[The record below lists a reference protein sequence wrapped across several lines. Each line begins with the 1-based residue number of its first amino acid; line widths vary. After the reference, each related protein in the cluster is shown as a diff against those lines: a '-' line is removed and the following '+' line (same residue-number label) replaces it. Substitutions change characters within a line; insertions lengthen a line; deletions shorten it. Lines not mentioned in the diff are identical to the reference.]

1 MATVHGTGG
10 GAYDPFLSR
19 RTYSQPKVDHTAE
32 YVQMGTMFA
41 NMLGSIFIASAQ
53 ARAAGG
59 AGGAGGV
66 DYADTNKLIYA
77 AASNV
82 VNNYVSDKTGLVNSF
97 NTKYAQAGISMN
109 ADGVPSKS
117 YDQAKADIE
126 SEISA
131 LKGNVTDEDSSKDGI
146 QNTSKTNYETA
157 KATYEG
163 YKNALQNYDNYDRS
177 IQSFQSKNNVTIMIN
192 GDINSDTVSA
202 KGKEPDASKFTQYLT
217 QDQKASCK
225 NANGTVDE
233 NKLNELAKNTQKYQ
247 DAKRANE
254 DEAEKFNQLVQA
266 RKNSLPSGVADK
278 NDLTNKMND
287 AKKAMDEAGKGVV
300 NSSGQTAAQHDM
312 ALQNLQ
318 SKLAALG
325 SKADFDA
332 AVKKITDLD
341 SEYQESLKIVNT
353 QKLTDEEATAATN
366 AKIDLKAA
374 KRGGHTGLRGRLYDM
389 FHKDSKTNGVAA
401 AKVDYTNAQNQ
412 AQLSQ
417 DALQQLYNQY
427 RPHT

>member
-10 GAYDPFLSR
+10 GAYDPLLSR

-32 YVQMGTMFA
+32 YVEMGTMFA

-59 AGGAGGV
+59 AGGAGG
-66 DYADTNKLIYA
+66 ADCAATNKLIYA

-163 YKNALQNYDNYDRS
+163 YKNALQNYENYDRS
-177 IQSFQSKNNVTIMIN
+177 IQSYKTNENITIN
-192 GDINSDTVSA
+192 GDINSDAANATA
-202 KGKEPDASKFTQYLT
+202 NEPKARDFTQYLT

-233 NKLNELAKNTQKYQ
+233 NKLNDLAQKTQKYQ

-254 DEAEKFNQLVQA
+254 AEADKFNKLVQA

-278 NDLTNKMND
+278 NDLTQKMND
-287 AKKAMDEAGKGVV
+287 AKKAMDEAGKAVV
-300 NSSGQTAAQHDM
+300 NASGQTAAQHDM